1 MTDTTLLL
9 QGSVSS
15 IPDLGLA
22 INENGTLNVVLTND
36 RDGERMIRVLS
47 QSEVATLLQ
56 FLQPLQQNA

>member
-15 IPDLGLA
+15 IPDLWLA

-56 FLQPLQQNA
+56 FLQPLQQND